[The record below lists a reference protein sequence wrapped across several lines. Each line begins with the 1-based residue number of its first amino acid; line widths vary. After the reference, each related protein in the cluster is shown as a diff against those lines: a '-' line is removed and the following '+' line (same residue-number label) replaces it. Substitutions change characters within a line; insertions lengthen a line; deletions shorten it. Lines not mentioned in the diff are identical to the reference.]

1 MLVTCVRN
9 VAIVLIPRT
18 SRFFYRTYNYVFET
32 SFELDGAEEVLDF
45 DSSCQRTRGPADAPF
60 MLSNHWAGGGLFGL
74 PDDDVSRE
82 VNTANVLSARLDA
95 CEQML
100 GKRTNFLMVDFW
112 SIGDVMQVV
121 NEYNAALPTLPA
133 TRDDVPR
140 DDVRRDDFRRDVFD
154 EKTP

>member
-1 MLVTCVRN
+1 M
-9 VAIVLIPRT
+9 
-18 SRFFYRTYNYVFET
+18 FET
-32 SFELDGAEEVLDF
+32 SFELDGAGEVLDF

-60 MLSNHWAGGGLFGL
+60 MLNNHWAGGGLFGL
-74 PDDDVSRE
+74 PDDGVSRDI
-82 VNTANVLSARLDA
+82 NTANVLSARLDA

-121 NEYNAALPTLPA
+121 NTYNAALPAAA
-133 TRDDVPR
+133 TRDVPAPTRDV
-140 DDVRRDDFRRDVFD
+140 FRRDVYD